1 MLSSHVIRIKTY
13 EVIFSIIVI
22 YKTHNSYLYMMSVTT
37 FNGNIRFS
45 RRTSPFRL
53 APG

>member
-1 MLSSHVIRIKTY
+1 MTVRIETY
-13 EVIFSIIVI
+13 EVTFSIVGI

-37 FNGNIRFS
+37 FNGNIHFS